1 VALADPSGVEF
12 GRGLT
17 NYNSHDARRIAGR
30 KTEEIAAI
38 LGNMKYEE
46 VIHVDNLV
54 VTVTGD

>member
-1 VALADPSGVEF
+1 
-12 GRGLT
+12 LT